1 LGIAHGDISTW
12 NLLIDPET
20 DKLKLFD
27 FNMADKLGHEENR
40 NDVKLAIITVYEIIT
55 RDVSFR
61 EEEYWPDEV
70 AASTALQ
77 MEEWEQHPNVRLEE
91 GVTVSE
97 YRRVLADWVNDRRQG
112 VNKDIRDYKQ
122 ALEAIDWPAMPEFS
136 LVDCAGTMM
145 RRPSQMRQGMIRRG
159 EPFIKW
165 YVSTL
170 CVSIARVL
178 MLLCRQR
185 PPTRHLPLPAGK
197 RLLATGEVV
206 DDILQAEVALT
217 GKQSPAL

>member
-1 LGIAHGDISTW
+1 
-12 NLLIDPET
+12 
-20 DKLKLFD
+20 
-27 FNMADKLGHEENR
+27 MADKLGHKENR

-55 RDVSFR
+55 RDLSFR

-77 MEEWEQHPNVRLEE
+77 MEGWEQHSDVRLEE
-91 GVTVSE
+91 GVTVFE
-97 YRRVLADWVNDRRQG
+97 YRRVLAEWVNDRRQG
-112 VNKDIRDYKQ
+112 VNKDIRDYRQ
-122 ALEAIDWPAMPEFS
+122 ALEAIDWPPMPEFS

-165 YVSTL
+165 YVSIF